1 MHACL
6 MDVTDST
13 KERREMRGRMV
24 TEGGIDGVAE
34 RICKIDHWRGTV
46 NSHLEKKIV

>member
-1 MHACL
+1 

-24 TEGGIDGVAE
+24 TKGRINSVTEG
-34 RICKIDHWRGTV
+34 ICSVYHWRGKA